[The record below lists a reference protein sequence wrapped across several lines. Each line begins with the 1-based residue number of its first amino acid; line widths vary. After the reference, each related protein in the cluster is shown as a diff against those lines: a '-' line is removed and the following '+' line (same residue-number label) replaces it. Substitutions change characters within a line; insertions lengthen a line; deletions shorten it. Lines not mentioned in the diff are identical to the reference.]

1 MRQSSKGIRLIKD
14 EYPDEENV
22 ILVPDGHIKYEVLV
36 KTMDSSRDDPA
47 KPGADG
53 NSRLLFP
60 FVVIAGGAK

>member
-1 MRQSSKGIRLIKD
+1 VKLGLIKD

-22 ILVPDGHIKYEVLV
+22 ILVPDNQIKYEVLV
-36 KTMDSSRDDPA
+36 KTMDSSRDDPT